1 MIGLSIDSFELWE
14 SLNEKELH
22 SNILLAADAEI
33 LQNSSSAKKLQKLRP
48 ASLSVRNAAAPR
60 LNRLILESNS
70 KLQND
75 YLASL
80 SRSMQHFQQLGAE
93 KIMLDFDLPS
103 VFFEENLQTALKHI
117 LGCIK
122 GIAYE
127 FDIKTELLF
136 RVPLPE
142 IELFTKQA
150 AFFRQKSML
159 GMNYA
164 VDIHVHEAGFD
175 REDFCNAL
183 LPVQYD
189 IGTVNFIY
197 DAALGNKINPL
208 NLKKTVDFVTAKGA
222 ECDFVLCPSGNVNF
236 QTVSKDAEQWFA
248 VFE

>member
-1 MIGLSIDSFELWE
+1 MIGLSIDSFELWD

-22 SNILLAADAEI
+22 SDILLEADAEI
-33 LQNSSSAKKLQKLRP
+33 LQNSTSMKKLRKLRP
-48 ASLSVRNAAAPR
+48 ASLSIRHGAAPR

-80 SRSMQHFQQLGAE
+80 SSSMQHFQQLGAE

-103 VFFEENLQTALKHI
+103 VFAEENLQNALKDI
-117 LGCIK
+117 LVCIK

-127 FDIKTELLF
+127 FNICTELLF
-136 RVPLPE
+136 RLPLPE
-142 IELFTKQA
+142 TEYFIRQA

-175 REDFCNAL
+175 REELCNAL

-208 NLKKTVDFVTAKGA
+208 NLKKTVDFLTAKGA
-222 ECDFVLCPSGNVNF
+222 TCDFLLSPSGNVNF
-236 QTVSKDAEQWFA
+236 QTVSKDAEQWFN